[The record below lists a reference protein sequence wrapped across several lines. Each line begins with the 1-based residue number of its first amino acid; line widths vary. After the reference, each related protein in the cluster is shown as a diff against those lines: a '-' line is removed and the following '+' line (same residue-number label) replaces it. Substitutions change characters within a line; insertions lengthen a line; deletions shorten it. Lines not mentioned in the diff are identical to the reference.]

1 MKEDPDKEQ
10 EWKDHL
16 HNKLFPFM
24 VKARA
29 YVDIVQARE
38 KAGEKKED
46 IWADLEAKGIT
57 I

>member
-10 EWKDHL
+10 AWKDHL